1 MRSFASIKLGSLGS
15 LSIQHS
21 ISATADRPP
30 GISPDGWIRLDE
42 NLGIV
47 VHAPATATATAT
59 ATPTATPSRAAEP
72 PAATGYFMVKHGG
85 LWLRLNLE

>member
-47 VHAPATATATAT
+47 VHAPATSATAST
-59 ATPTATPSRAAEP
+59 AAEP

-85 LWLRLNLE
+85 LWLRLNLEAQPAP

>member
-47 VHAPATATATAT
+47 VDAPATSATASTA
-59 ATPTATPSRAAEP
+59 AAL

-85 LWLRLNLE
+85 LWRRLNLEAQPAP

>member
-15 LSIQHS
+15 LSFQHS

-30 GISPDGWIRLDE
+30 GISPDAWIRLDE

-47 VHAPATATATAT
+47 VNAPATSAATAVTA
-59 ATPTATPSRAAEP
+59 AAP
-72 PAATGYFMVKHGG
+72 PAASGYFMVKHGG
-85 LWLRLNLE
+85 LWMRLHLEAQAAP

>member
-47 VHAPATATATAT
+47 VHAPATATAT
-59 ATPTATPSRAAEP
+59 PTATASTAAEP